1 MKDTCIF
8 KSKHLDEIHKI
19 KKKSNCNSK
28 MAVYLIECKICG
40 EEYTGS
46 TKTKLGSWENDYKS
60 TQRKLMNKEAVPK

>member
-1 MKDTCIF
+1 MRERPHFHLCENMKDTCNF

-19 KKKSNCNSK
+19 KKKYNCNSK

-46 TKTKLGSWENDYKS
+46 TKTKLWSWENDYKS
-60 TQRKLMNKEAVPK
+60 T